1 MHTIDICCKWEMM
14 VRKRNISVKLKPK
27 NSYKVIDLN
36 SMTNE
41 NTVIALYCM
50 RNKYTC
56 NCSILYEEQIH
67 LLLLYRLKGPEISVF
82 YKRKNH
88 KKNSVT
94 WSVMFCFYMYIL
106 VWVENEAENLNDGK
120 GLSTFVENLNRSWTA
135 DLKVMYI

>member
-1 MHTIDICCKWEMM
+1 M

-41 NTVIALYCM
+41 NTVIALYGR

-82 YKRKNH
+82 YKRKKH

-94 WSVMFCFYMYIL
+94 
-106 VWVENEAENLNDGK
+106 
-120 GLSTFVENLNRSWTA
+120 
-135 DLKVMYI
+135 